1 MLNWAILGCGVVANE
16 MAQAFENLGRVP
28 YSVGN
33 RTYDKAIAFAEK
45 YGIKKV
51 YANIDEI
58 FADENVD
65 VIYITTPHNT
75 HIKYLM
81 KAFESGK
88 HVLCE
93 KAITLNIEELELAFG
108 TAKKNNLVLTEA
120 MTIFH
125 MPLYKKLYK
134 MIIEENMLGKVNMI
148 QLNFGS
154 FKEYNMKNRFFNP
167 DLAGGA
173 LLDIG
178 VYALSF
184 ARLFMSSCPDE
195 VVSQV
200 KLAPTH
206 VDESMGILLKNKD
219 EQLATIALTLH
230 SKQPKRATVSCDKG
244 YIEIYEYPRAEKAL
258 ITYTES
264 GKQEEIVVGEHNR
277 ALQYEMEDMEK
288 TINKIADLSFLQY
301 TNDVMKIMTK
311 IRKDHNIIYPE
322 ER

>member
-16 MAQAFENLGRVP
+16 MAQAFENLGRTP

-33 RTYDKAIAFAEK
+33 RTYDKAVAFAKK

-51 YANIDEI
+51 YNTIDEI
-58 FADENVD
+58 FEDKNVD

-93 KAITLNIEELELAFG
+93 KAITLNSEELKSAYE
-108 TAKKNNLVLTEA
+108 TAEKNHLILTEA

-125 MPLYKKLYK
+125 MPIYKKLYK
-134 MIIEENMLGKVNMI
+134 MIVEDKVLGKVNMI

-154 FKEYNMKNRFFNP
+154 FKEYNMNNRFFNP
-167 DLAGGA
+167 NLAGGA

-178 VYALSF
+178 VYALSI
-184 ARLFMSSCPDE
+184 ARLFMESCPDD
-195 VVSQV
+195 VLSQV
-200 KLAPTH
+200 KTAPTG
-206 VDESMGILLKNKD
+206 VDESMGILLKNKE
-219 EQLATIALTLH
+219 EQMATLALTLH
-230 SKQPKRATVSCDKG
+230 SKQPKRATISCEKG
-244 YIEIYEYPRAEKAL
+244 YIEIFEYPRAEKAL

-264 GKQEEIVVGEHNR
+264 GKQEEIAVGEHSK
-277 ALQYEMEDMEK
+277 ALQYEMEDMEA
-288 TINKIADLSFLQY
+288 TINGVADFSFAEY
-301 TNDVMKIMTK
+301 TRDVMNIMTN
-311 IRKDHNIIYPE
+311 IRMEHHIIYPE
-322 ER
+322 EK